1 MLVTRNAAELCALL
15 VNELYGQLPS
25 RIVATLLARGR
36 SNVRELALHTSLNP
50 KQVRHGL
57 ALVIQHNLVF
67 YHTDH
72 DTAVTTYEANPRAS
86 YHLARVGKI
95 LDVID
100 RKYGTMSRDL
110 VNDLLMLGH
119 VEVAELV
126 RYHRLKH
133 GRKKG
138 STNGEQ
144 NHNRDHNHEH
154 TPDPDDNDLENG
166 DPNDPFDD
174 DSHHVNGNGV
184 AHETADDAVPAQVDE
199 IYNTVA
205 QLIAAGVIESVSNTM
220 FQSPQ
225 DLRAS
230 IEQECMQEFPN
241 GVRGA
246 KVTSEF
252 DAMVKSQIKAIGAER
267 TAMKRKLQESAMFEP
282 SNIKRRKLANGGM
295 SNGFAGDSGG
305 SILRDE
311 PNTVVRLNF
320 DKCLVELRNQKLTE
334 HAEDFVG
341 ETTAQVYAALL
352 AAICKKIYRCQHDQ
366 YTIMTE
372 EEEEIYYMGG
382 RVTTEEIFD
391 HLSPGVDVSTGIG
404 TASDED
410 IDIRF
415 AEKIRKYPPQIQGSN
430 LRKGLD
436 EGDEILGSDDEDYD
450 HSGERLKGAHVNGN
464 NGWSA
469 LNGTKPDGDQSGDG
483 QWSRTEQMRQM
494 RQHLLILAEAKQQFV
509 RHCGQNEWTVD
520 FGPIVQQL
528 RNVELDTLIE
538 DSFGR
543 QGLRLTR
550 ILREKGKL
558 DDKTLPAMAL
568 MRKPDVHVKM
578 AEMEM
583 AGFLEV
589 QEVPRDNNRA
599 ANRTM
604 FFWFFDE
611 PRTLKRVLDNAY
623 KSMVRCLERLEV
635 ERFKKRGTLS
645 LADRTDVQGK
655 EEDRLRGDVYNEY
668 LEFLDIEKKLLSQ
681 VSRLD
686 DLVSVIQDF

>member
-1 MLVTRNAAELCALL
+1 MLVTRNAADLCTLL
-15 VNELYGQLPS
+15 VGELYGQLPS
-25 RIVATLLARGR
+25 RIIAALLARGR
-36 SNVRELALHTSLNP
+36 SNVRDLALHTSLNP
-50 KQVRHGL
+50 KQIRHGL
-57 ALVIQHNLVF
+57 SLVIQHSLVF
-67 YHTDH
+67 YQTDH
-72 DTAVTTYEANPRAS
+72 EAGVTTYEADPRAS
-86 YHLARVGKI
+86 YHLVRVGKI
-95 LDVID
+95 LDVIG
-100 RKYGTMSRDL
+100 RKYGGMARNL
-110 VNDLLMLGH
+110 ANDLLMLGH

-126 RYHRLKH
+126 RYYRLKH
-133 GRKKG
+133 GRK
-138 STNGEQ
+138 NGTVNGVQ
-144 NHNRDHNHEH
+144 NHDHDLDPDYDDDGLNAE
-154 TPDPDDNDLENG
+154 DPDD
-166 DPNDPFDD
+166 PFDNV
-174 DSHHVNGNGV
+174 SCHVNGNGV
-184 AHETADDAVPAQVDE
+184 VHETADDKTPIKADE
-199 IYNTVA
+199 VYDTLA
-205 QLIAAGVIESVSNTM
+205 QLIAAGVVESVSNTM

-225 DLRAS
+225 DLKAS
-230 IEQECMQEFPN
+230 VEQECMKEFPN
-241 GVRGA
+241 GIRGA
-246 KVTSEF
+246 KVTAEF
-252 DAMVKSQIKAIGAER
+252 DAMIRSQIKAIGAER
-267 TAMKRKLQESAMFEP
+267 TMTKKKLQESALYEP

-311 PNTVVRLNF
+311 PSTVVRLHV

-352 AAICKKIYRCQHDQ
+352 ASLCKKVYRCQHDQ
-366 YTIMTE
+366 HTIMTSE
-372 EEEEIYYMGG
+372 EEETYFTGV

-391 HLSPGVDVSTGIG
+391 HLSPDLDVSIGIG
-404 TASDED
+404 TASEED

-415 AEKIRKYPPQIQGSN
+415 AEKIRKYPPQVQGSH
-430 LRKGLD
+430 LKGTLD
-436 EGDEILGSDDEDYD
+436 ETDEVMGSDDEDYD
-450 HSGERLKGAHVNGN
+450 RSGERPKGAHVNGN
-464 NGWSA
+464 GNWSVV
-469 LNGTKPDGDQSGDG
+469 NGTKLNGDHSGEG
-483 QWSRTEQMRQM
+483 RSSRTEQIHQM

-509 RHCGQNEWTVD
+509 RHCGQSEWTVD
-520 FGPIVQQL
+520 FGPLVQQL
-528 RNVELDTLIE
+528 RYVELDTMIE

-599 ANRTM
+599 ANRTI

-611 PRTLKRVLDNAY
+611 ARTLNRVLDNAY

-635 ERFKKRGTLS
+635 ERYKKRNALS
-645 LADRTDVQGK
+645 LADRKDVQGK
-655 EEDRLRGDVYNEY
+655 EEERMRSDVYAEY
-668 LEFLDIEKKLLSQ
+668 LEYLDIETKLLSQ

-686 DLVSVIQDF
+686 DLVSIFQDF

>member
-1 MLVTRNAAELCALL
+1 MLVTKNAAELCTLL

-25 RIVATLLARGR
+25 RIVAALLARGR
-36 SNVRELALHTSLNP
+36 SQVRDLALYTSLNP

-57 ALVIQHNLVF
+57 SLVIQHNLVF
-67 YHTDH
+67 YQTDH
-72 DTAVTTYEANPRAS
+72 ETANTTYEANPRAA
-86 YHLARVGKI
+86 YHLVRVGKI
-95 LDVID
+95 LDVIN
-100 RKYGTMSRDL
+100 RKYGLMAKNI

-119 VEVAELV
+119 VEIAEFV
-126 RYHRLKH
+126 RYHKLKH
-133 GRKKG
+133 NRKKA
-138 STNGEQ
+138 TINGEQ
-144 NHNRDHNHEH
+144 NHEYEHEH
-154 TPDPDDNDLENG
+154 DLENG
-166 DPNDPFDD
+166 DTGDPFDD
-174 DSHHVNGNGV
+174 DSHYVNGNGTTHKTGEDTKPIQ
-184 AHETADDAVPAQVDE
+184 ADE
-199 IYNTVA
+199 IFDTMA
-205 QLIAAGVIESVSNTM
+205 QLIAAGVVETVSTTM

-225 DLRAS
+225 DLKAS
-230 IEQECMQEFPN
+230 VEQECMKEFPN
-241 GVRGA
+241 GIRGA
-246 KVTSEF
+246 KVTAEF
-252 DAMVKSQIKAIGAER
+252 DTMVKSQIKAIGAER
-267 TAMKRKLQESAMFEP
+267 STTKRKLQESALYEP
-282 SNIKRRKLANGGM
+282 SNIKRRKLANGAM

-320 DKCLVELRNQKLTE
+320 DKCLVELRNQKLIE

-341 ETTAQVYAALL
+341 ETTAQVFAALL
-352 AAICKKIYRCQHDQ
+352 ASLCRKVYRCQYDQ
-366 YTIMTE
+366 HTIMTE
-372 EEEEIYYMGG
+372 EEEETYFTGV
-382 RVTTEEIFD
+382 RVTTEEIFE
-391 HLSPGVDVSTGIG
+391 HLCPGVDVSTGIG
-404 TASDED
+404 TASEDD

-415 AEKIRKYPPQIQGSN
+415 SEKIRKYPPQIKGSHLQGT
-430 LRKGLD
+430 LD
-436 EGDEILGSDDEDYD
+436 EGDEIIGSDDEDYD
-450 HSGERLKGAHVNGN
+450 HSGERPSGAHVNGHHHGSVTQ
-464 NGWSA
+464 NGVSY
-469 LNGTKPDGDQSGDG
+469 NGNHTREG
-483 QWSRTEQMRQM
+483 QLSRTEQIRQM

-520 FGPIVQQL
+520 FGPLVQQL
-528 RNVELDTLIE
+528 RYVELDTMIE

-611 PRTLKRVLDNAY
+611 ARTLKRVLDNAY

-635 ERFKKRGTLS
+635 ERYKKKNVLS
-645 LADRTDVQGK
+645 VTDRRDVQGK
-655 EEDRLRGDVYNEY
+655 EEEMLRGDVYNEY
-668 LEFLDIEKKLLSQ
+668 LDFLDIEKRLLSQ
-681 VSRLD
+681 VSKLD
-686 DLVSVIQDF
+686 DLVSIFQDF

>member
-1 MLVTRNAAELCALL
+1 MLVTKNAAELCTLL

-25 RIVATLLARGR
+25 RIVAALLARGR
-36 SNVRELALHTSLNP
+36 SHVRDLALYTSLNP

-57 ALVIQHNLVF
+57 SLVIQHNLVF
-67 YHTDH
+67 YQTDH
-72 DTAVTTYEANPRAS
+72 ETANTTYEANPRAA
-86 YHLARVGKI
+86 YHLVRVGKI

-100 RKYGTMSRDL
+100 RKYGLMAKNI

-119 VEVAELV
+119 VEIAELI
-126 RYHRLKH
+126 RYHKLKH
-133 GRKKG
+133 KKV
-138 STNGEQ
+138 TINGEQ
-144 NHNRDHNHEH
+144 NHDHDHDH
-154 TPDPDDNDLENG
+154 DLENG
-166 DPNDPFDD
+166 DPDDPFDD
-174 DSHHVNGNGV
+174 DSHYVNGNGT
-184 AHETADDAVPAQVDE
+184 AHSTGEDVKSIKADEVYD
-199 IYNTVA
+199 TMA
-205 QLIAAGVIESVSNTM
+205 QLIAAGVVETVSTTM

-225 DLRAS
+225 DLKAS
-230 IEQECMQEFPN
+230 VEQECMKEFPN
-241 GVRGA
+241 GIRGA
-246 KVTSEF
+246 KVTTEF
-252 DAMVKSQIKAIGAER
+252 DTMVKSQIKAIGAER
-267 TAMKRKLQESAMFEP
+267 STTKRKLQESALYEP
-282 SNIKRRKLANGGM
+282 SNIKRRKLANGAM

-341 ETTAQVYAALL
+341 ETTAQVFAALL
-352 AAICKKIYRCQHDQ
+352 ASLCRKVYRCQHDQ
-366 YTIMTE
+366 HTIMTE
-372 EEEEIYYMGG
+372 EEEETYFTGV

-391 HLSPGVDVSTGIG
+391 HLCPGVDVSAGIG
-404 TASDED
+404 TASEDD

-415 AEKIRKYPPQIQGSN
+415 AEKIRKYPPQIKGSH
-430 LRKGLD
+430 LKGTLD
-436 EGDEILGSDDEDYD
+436 EGDEIMGSDDEDYD
-450 HSGERLKGAHVNGN
+450 HSGERPLGAHINGHHHGSVTQNGVNHTQN
-464 NGWSA
+464 HA
-469 LNGTKPDGDQSGDG
+469 REG
-483 QWSRTEQMRQM
+483 QLSRTEQIRQM

-520 FGPIVQQL
+520 FGPLIQQL
-528 RNVELDTLIE
+528 RYVELDTMIE

-599 ANRTM
+599 ANRTI

-611 PRTLKRVLDNAY
+611 ARTLKRVLDNAY

-635 ERFKKRGTLS
+635 ERYKKKNVLS
-645 LADRTDVQGK
+645 VTDRRDVQGK
-655 EEDRLRGDVYNEY
+655 EEEMLRGDVYNEY
-668 LEFLDIEKKLLSQ
+668 LDFLDIEKKLLSQ

-686 DLVSVIQDF
+686 DLVSIFQDF

>member
-1 MLVTRNAAELCALL
+1 MLVTRNAAELCTLL

-25 RIVATLLARGR
+25 RIVAALLARGR
-36 SNVRELALHTSLNP
+36 SNVRDIALHTSLNP

-57 ALVIQHNLVF
+57 ALVIQHNLIF
-67 YHTDH
+67 YQTDH
-72 DTAVTTYEANPRAS
+72 ETGTTTYEANPQAS
-86 YHLARVGKI
+86 YQLVRVGKI

-100 RKYGTMSRDL
+100 RKYGTMAKNL

-119 VEVAELV
+119 VEIVELV
-126 RYHRLKH
+126 RYHSIKH
-133 GRKKG
+133 GRMKA
-138 STNGEQ
+138 TMNGEQ
-144 NHNRDHNHEH
+144 NHNHNLEND
-154 TPDPDDNDLENG
+154 DPDN
-166 DPNDPFDD
+166 PFED
-174 DSHHVNGNGV
+174 DSLYVNGNGTD
-184 AHETADDAVPAQVDE
+184 HDTADGTKPAQADDV
-199 IYNTVA
+199 YNTLA
-205 QLIAAGVIESVSNTM
+205 QLIAAGVIETVSTTM

-225 DLRAS
+225 DLKAS
-230 IEQECMQEFPN
+230 VEQECTKEFPN

-246 KVTSEF
+246 RVVTEF
-252 DAMVKSQIKAIGAER
+252 DTMVKSQIKAIGAER
-267 TAMKRKLQESAMFEP
+267 TIIKRKLQQSALYEP

-295 SNGFAGDSGG
+295 ATGFAGESGG
-305 SILRDE
+305 EILQEE
-311 PNTVVRLNF
+311 PNTIVRLNF

-334 HAEDFVG
+334 HVEDFVG
-341 ETTAQVYAALL
+341 ETTAQVFAALL
-352 AAICKKIYRCQHDQ
+352 AALCRKVYRCQHDQ
-366 YTIMTE
+366 HTIMSE
-372 EEEEIYYMGG
+372 EEEESYFTGI
-382 RVTTEEIFD
+382 RVTAQEVYD
-391 HLSPGVDVSTGIG
+391 HLSPDVDVSTGIG
-404 TASDED
+404 TSSEDD

-415 AEKIRKYPPQIQGSN
+415 AEKIRKYPPQV
-430 LRKGLD
+430 KGLHTKGTLE

-450 HSGERLKGAHVNGN
+450 RSGEGQKGAHVNGHHR
-464 NGWSA
+464 GT
-469 LNGTKPDGDQSGDG
+469 NGTKADGDYSGDG
-483 QWSRTEQMRQM
+483 QLSGVQQLHQM

-520 FGPIVQQL
+520 FGPLIQQL
-528 RNVELDTLIE
+528 RYVELDTMIE

-599 ANRTM
+599 ANRTI

-611 PRTLKRVLDNAY
+611 DRTLKRVLDNAY

-635 ERFKKRGTLS
+635 ERYKKRNVLS
-645 LADRTDVQGK
+645 VTNRRDVQGK
-655 EEDRLRGDVYNEY
+655 EEEKLRGDIYNEY

-681 VSRLD
+681 LSRLD
-686 DLVSVIQDF
+686 DLVSIFQEF